1 MVADRNAQPKRS
13 TAFAGVQG
21 SRGNASAQTFS
32 SRSPIRHHGKR
43 GRCMALRP
51 AGAKAGNFQ
60 LVQAPRLHPL
70 HRREVDRRENLRGRD
85 SERGEVNTAVA
96 E

>member
-1 MVADRNAQPKRS
+1 
-13 TAFAGVQG
+13 
-21 SRGNASAQTFS
+21 
-32 SRSPIRHHGKR
+32 
-43 GRCMALRP
+43 
-51 AGAKAGNFQ
+51 
-60 LVQAPRLHPL
+60 LHPL